1 MTIASPT
8 LFAFRHDWGAPF
20 KVTRELRTDV
30 QQANDGSEIRV
41 QLRATPTVSMT
52 MRALFLTEYGAG
64 RLLAQWRGAT
74 QPLRY
79 YAPLWCD
86 ATDLDTD
93 LAGGE
98 SSIACDTTDRPFFVD
113 SGFAMLY
120 SENRNGVV
128 TSELVTIDTLA
139 STTGF
144 SITGTVTNAYTA
156 GPSTRVVPCRIM
168 WLQLPVDVTWL
179 SNRLAQADLTFVEEV
194 DQAAYALSDTSAAQ
208 VAASVVIYYDNESR
222 YGLNSV
228 GMGIKFLEAMPF
240 DADGLPLPN
249 QPVTWSVTDLEGN
262 TPPQI
267 TIVPSMNSR
276 FAYLTTT
283 TPSSTVTATCG
294 SVSTTTGAS

>member
-1 MTIASPT
+1 
-8 LFAFRHDWGAPF
+8 
-20 KVTRELRTDV
+20 
-30 QQANDGSEIRV
+30 
-41 QLRATPTVSMT
+41 
-52 MRALFLTEYGAG
+52 
-64 RLLAQWRGAT
+64 
-74 QPLRY
+74 
-79 YAPLWCD
+79 
-86 ATDLDTD
+86 
-93 LAGGE
+93 
-98 SSIACDTTDRPFFVD
+98 
-113 SGFAMLY
+113 
-120 SENRNGVV
+120 
-128 TSELVTIDTLA
+128 
-139 STTGF
+139 
-144 SITGTVTNAYTA
+144 
-156 GPSTRVVPCRIM
+156 
-168 WLQLPVDVTWL
+168 
-179 SNRLAQADLTFVEEV
+179 LAQADLTFVDEV

-294 SVSTTTGAS
+294 TVSTTTGAS